1 MKKNILQAIQF
12 YRSTMVEL
20 DMDTAMDCL
29 IFVSAHFAINTQI
42 YCVISKTET
51 LCQLSS
57 SLTEE
62 IDQSQFQPISSFRI
76 LSFSIQFFLGKRV
89 GSDQFYLKM
98 ENLYFILRT
107 WFFIL
112 LIISTSVMMAPALFL
127 TFRNIWINDEMA
139 PNMWILSI
147 KVS

>member
-1 MKKNILQAIQF
+1 
-12 YRSTMVEL
+12 MVEL

-62 IDQSQFQPISSFRI
+62 IDQS
-76 LSFSIQFFLGKRV
+76 
-89 GSDQFYLKM
+89 
-98 ENLYFILRT
+98 
-107 WFFIL
+107 
-112 LIISTSVMMAPALFL
+112 
-127 TFRNIWINDEMA
+127 
-139 PNMWILSI
+139 
-147 KVS
+147 